1 MFEWLHDFL
10 GYEIR
15 CVKDE
20 QDNSPCVQVFKVRQT
35 VNSTKFWI
43 RRDGVELAH
52 NKGRIPL
59 KDLRKI
65 ESYLLAN
72 QDTILAAWYRVF
84 NM

>member
-15 CVKDE
+15 CTM
-20 QDNSPCVQVFKVRQT
+20 DNKEKSPCVQVFRVRQT

-43 RRDGVELAH
+43 KRDGVELAH
-52 NKGRIPL
+52 NRGRIPK
-59 KDLRKI
+59 KDLYKI
-65 ESYLLAN
+65 KLYILAN
-72 QDTILAAWYRVF
+72 REFILNKWNSLF